1 MVRPR
6 CNSSVAGCRCL
17 GASPNWRRPIS
28 TNAGMLREQFNYYCE
43 KVVKG
48 FYKNHFLR
56 FDRQIV
62 LMIASTSTVGHRH

>member
-1 MVRPR
+1 MSIP
-6 CNSSVAGCRCL
+6 

-28 TNAGMLREQFNYYCE
+28 IPCGTLRERFNYYCE

-62 LMIASTSTVGHRH
+62 GGLPATSQQWATGI

>member
-1 MVRPR
+1 MP
-6 CNSSVAGCRCL
+6 
-17 GASPNWRRPIS
+17 GASLNWRQADKH
-28 TNAGMLREQFNYYCE
+28 TNAGMLRERFNYYCE

-62 LMIASTSTVGHRH
+62 LVDCLATAQQWATGI